1 MFVRNSNQQ
10 LSLDDPL
17 LKLPKYLRNI
27 LVNSWAHVFQEKIFP
42 IINEDR
48 FRVLYSKNEASR
60 PNTPVNVSVGLLII
74 KELFQMIDEEL
85 ISSLHFDVRF
95 QYALRTT
102 SYEKQPASINTLSNF
117 RKRLSDYFQETGI
130 DLIQQE
136 IEAQA
141 KIIGKE
147 LNIEGKNYRMDS
159 LMVSASCKKLNRI
172 SMIFYTNKKS
182 VNFLSKKY
190 PELLTDELKLYLDKN
205 FKQEI
210 LYRANYESLEDK
222 TLDLL
227 MHSINIKT
235 IYEISK
241 CKDLLESEAYE
252 VIERLISENV
262 SFIADGDVKLV
273 PSKELLPTSMQSPTD
288 PDATFRTKYGPN
300 IGYVANVAEHY
311 DKDHCVIE
319 YYDYQKNVYSDISF
333 SEDTVEKLHS
343 DNLDQSEY
351 DKMNPINLVVDAAYY
366 GHDLAKETLNKG
378 VKLYPTDLVGKKQS
392 TDKMSFIEFEID
404 KESDCITMCPNGK
417 KPVKTELR
425 NNKKPIYYAKFNKA
439 DCEGCELKNR
449 CPHIEQKAYNCIKVL
464 KQQYYAEGLRET
476 MKSDEYFEIVRHRA
490 AIEGIPSVLRR
501 RYHVD
506 NMPVRRFSRT
516 KIWFGF
522 KIAAINIKRLIKND
536 LCLT

>member
-10 LSLDDPL
+10 LNLDDPL
-17 LKLPKYLRNI
+17 LKLPKYLQNV

-42 IINEDR
+42 TINEDR
-48 FRVLYSKNEASR
+48 FRVLYSSDEASR

-74 KELFQMIDEEL
+74 KELFQMIDEEV
-85 ISSLHFDVRF
+85 IGSLHFDIRF

-102 SYEKQPASINTLSNF
+102 SYDRQPASINTLSNF
-117 RKRLSDYFQETGI
+117 RKRLSDYFEETGI

-147 LNIEGKNYRMDS
+147 LNIDGKNYRMDS

-172 SMIFYTNKKS
+172 SLIFHTNEKC

-190 PELLTDELKLYLDKN
+190 PNLITEELKIYKDKGY
-205 FKQEI
+205 KQEI
-210 LYRANYESLEDK
+210 LYRTNYESLEEK

-227 MHSINIKT
+227 KHSLYIKR
-235 IYEISK
+235 IYDTSELR
-241 CKDLLESEAYE
+241 DLLESEAYE
-252 VIERLISENV
+252 IIERLVSENL
-262 SFIADGDVKLV
+262 SFEDSGEINLV
-273 PSKELLPTSMQSPTD
+273 PSKNLLPTSMQSHTD

-300 IGYVANVAEHY
+300 IGYVANVAERY
-311 DKDHCVIE
+311 DKDHCIIE
-319 YYDYQKNVYSDISF
+319 YYDYQKNVYSDIKF
-333 SEDTVEKLHS
+333 SEDTVEKLHFDS
-343 DNLDQSEY
+343 SGLRDENEF
-351 DKMNPINLVVDAAYY
+351 NPINLVVDAAYY
-366 GHDLAKETLNKG
+366 GHDLANEALNKG
-378 VKLYPTDLVGKKQS
+378 VKLYPTDLVGKKKNA
-392 TDKMSFIEFEID
+392 DKMGYIEFEVD
-404 KESDCITMCPNGK
+404 RERDCIIKCPNGK
-417 KPVKTELR
+417 KPVITELR
-425 NNKKPIYYAKFNKA
+425 DNKKPMYYAKFNKA
-439 DCEGCELKNR
+439 DCKDCKKKKR
-449 CPHIEQKAYNCIKVL
+449 CPHIKQKAYNCVKVL
-464 KQQYYAEGLRET
+464 KQQYYAEGLREI

-522 KIAAINIKRLIKND
+522 KIAAINIKRLIKYE